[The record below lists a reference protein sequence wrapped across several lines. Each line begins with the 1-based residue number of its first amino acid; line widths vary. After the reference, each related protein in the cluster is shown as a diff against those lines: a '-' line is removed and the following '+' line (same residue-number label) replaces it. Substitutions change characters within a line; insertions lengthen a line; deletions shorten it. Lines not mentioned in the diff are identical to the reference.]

1 MLDILMRNWW
11 ALALRAVAAIIFGII
26 AILWPGVTLQ
36 VLVLFFAAY
45 MLVDGVFAIIAGL
58 RAAERQWLLVM
69 EGVLDLIVGFI
80 AFAWPTIALLAFIY
94 LVAFWA
100 IVSGVALLAAGL
112 RLHRSHGEG
121 LLLLSGGLSLLWG
134 VVIFFWPIAGV
145 VAMAWWIGAY
155 ALLFGISC
163 WASHFGSAAAGAI
176 CTRPELPQR
185 LMSQMTSDSATLMT
199 IDVASGK

>member
-1 MLDILMRNWW
+1 MFDILVRNWW
-11 ALALRAVAAIIFGII
+11 ALALRAVAAIIFGIF

-58 RAAERQWLLVM
+58 SGVQRQWLLVI

-80 AFAWPTIALLAFIY
+80 AFAWPAIALLAFIY

-100 IVSGVALLAAGL
+100 ILSGVALLAVGL
-112 RLHRSHGEG
+112 RLHRSNGEA
-121 LLLLSGGLSLLWG
+121 LLVLSGGLSLLWG
-134 VVIFFWPIAGV
+134 IVIFFWPIAGE

-155 ALLFGISC
+155 ALLFGIFMLSL
-163 WASHFGSAAAGAI
+163 A
-176 CTRPELPQR
+176 LR
-185 LMSQMTSDSATLMT
+185 LRRRRRDMHPA
-199 IDVASGK
+199 

>member
-58 RAAERQWLLVM
+58 RAAERQWLLVI
-69 EGVLDLIVGFI
+69 EGVLDLIVGFV
-80 AFAWPTIALLAFIY
+80 AFAWPAIALLAFIY

-121 LLLLSGGLSLLWG
+121 MLVLSGGLSLLWG
-134 VVIFFWPIAGV
+134 IVIFFWPIAGV
-145 VAMAWWIGAY
+145 VAMSWWIGAY
-155 ALLFGISC
+155 ALLFGIFMLGL
-163 WASHFGSAAAGAI
+163 A
-176 CTRPELPQR
+176 LR
-185 LMSQMTSDSATLMT
+185 LRRRWRDMHPA
-199 IDVASGK
+199 

>member
-1 MLDILMRNWW
+1 MFDILMRNWW
-11 ALALRAVAAIIFGII
+11 ALALRAVAAIIFGIF

-58 RAAERQWLLVM
+58 SGVQRQWLLVI

-80 AFAWPTIALLAFIY
+80 AFAWPAIALLAFIY

-100 IVSGVALLAAGL
+100 ILSGVALLAVGL
-112 RLHRSHGEG
+112 RLHRSNGEA
-121 LLLLSGGLSLLWG
+121 LLVLSGGLSLLWG
-134 VVIFFWPIAGV
+134 IVIFFWPIAGE

-155 ALLFGISC
+155 ALLFGIFMLSL
-163 WASHFGSAAAGAI
+163 A
-176 CTRPELPQR
+176 LR
-185 LMSQMTSDSATLMT
+185 LRRRRRDMHPA
-199 IDVASGK
+199 